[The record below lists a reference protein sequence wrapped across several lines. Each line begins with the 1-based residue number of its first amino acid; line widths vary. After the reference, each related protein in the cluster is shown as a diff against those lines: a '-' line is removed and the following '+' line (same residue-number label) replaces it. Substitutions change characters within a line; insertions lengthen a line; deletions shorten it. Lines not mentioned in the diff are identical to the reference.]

1 MTVDTTVQEKAIAHP
16 TDSRLLEVARAKIAR
31 LAKRAGL
38 KLKMTHEREGQS
50 LRRRAGG
57 YAHAKQFKR
66 LRQVVRRQRTILG
79 VLLREVQRK
88 MATLAQ
94 TAQDRLKPW
103 LERAERIRSQRPHDK
118 NKLYALHAP
127 EVECIGKGKARK
139 PYEFGVKVSL
149 AVAHKSG
156 LIVGA
161 RSFPGSPFD
170 GHTLSAQ
177 LEQTG
182 ILLQDL
188 GVKPKVAV
196 VDLGYR
202 GVDADIAPVELIH
215 RGKYKSLNAQQRRWL
230 KRRQAIEPTIG
241 HTKHDHRMDRC
252 WLKGTEGD
260 ALHAVLCAAGF
271 NIRWLLRAL
280 RRQLQAA
287 GLKHV
292 YSALIVVWA
301 AWLAAV
307 VAGFSGVLGVSAAAS
322 RRPLLRPS

>member
-1 MTVDTTVQEKAIAHP
+1 LD
-16 TDSRLLEVARAKIAR
+16 
-31 LAKRAGL
+31 
-38 KLKMTHEREGQS
+38 
-50 LRRRAGG
+50 RRGG
-57 YAHAKQFKR
+57 SKFG
-66 LRQVVRRQRTILG
+66 RRQ
-79 VLLREVQRK
+79 Q
-88 MATLAQ
+88 TLAQ
-94 TAQDRLKPW
+94 ATQDQLQPW

-161 RSFPGSPFD
+161 RSFPDNPFD

-177 LEQTG
+177 LEQTST
-182 ILLQDL
+182 LLQDL
-188 GVKPKVAV
+188 GVTPKVAV

-215 RGKYKSLNAQQRRWL
+215 RGKYKSLNALQRRWL

-241 HTKHDHRMDRC
+241 HTKHDHRMDKC
-252 WLKGTEGD
+252 WLKGSEGD
-260 ALHAVLCAAGF
+260 AMHAVLCAAGF

-280 RRQLQAA
+280 RRQLQAG

-292 YSALIVVWA
+292 YSALIAVWVR
-301 AWLAAV
+301 WLQGAM
-307 VAGFSGVLGVSAAAS
+307 AGLNGFLGATTAQQH
-322 RRPLLRPS
+322 RPQLSLS